1 MILKTKPLSW
11 PYTSSYTL
19 QHSKIW
25 PKLLTQRTKTFSP
38 SLPFIV
44 GGCGEA
50 QEIAFLFLAW
60 VPHQMRK
67 MKKDEA
73 NVEEMWLSCES
84 QKHLLTSHA
93 LNTANVRTVWVCRA
107 HTLHPSFWLSVTG
120 ERGRR
125 NVQTPS
131 YFLISSV
138 NGDKWT
144 NSNNLRPE
152 KKMQK

>member
-1 MILKTKPLSW
+1 MILKTKPFSW
-11 PYTSSYTL
+11 PIPPLTL
-19 QHSKIW
+19 SEIW
-25 PKLLTQRTKTFSP
+25 PKLRTQRTKTFSP

-50 QEIAFLFLAW
+50 QEIAFLFPAW

-67 MKKDEA
+67 MKLMLKKCGLVVRDRSTY
-73 NVEEMWLSCES
+73 WLPMPSTLPIWGQSES
-84 QKHLLTSHA
+84 A
-93 LNTANVRTVWVCRA
+93 G
-107 HTLHPSFWLSVTG
+107 HTPFTQVSGLVLQV
-120 ERGRR
+120 RGRR

-144 NSNNLRPE
+144 NSNNLRPK
-152 KKMQK
+152 KKMQKPL